1 MLHATNIRAGTMDG
15 TVSNQWF
22 SRPKDQ
28 TFDSLE
34 SLSAFTEERRR
45 SSIPVG
51 NWNTHEICDGLD
63 GQLTTEMLDEFGGL
77 QNTRGSVTLQTPTGE
92 TVAPSNWAFGQLSGL
107 AGCPSGFMREL
118 PAPLA
123 VDCLRFG
130 LKFKREKD
138 SVAGLVRDG
147 NNLAAV
153 TGPKY
158 GRIWNYEVVK
168 GIRDANDRANGAFQI
183 PGLID
188 WAAGPNE
195 NGTFNYDTEAKGDST
210 LFASDRDMFVFLIAH
225 NNPIEIG
232 KLADGSPDIVFR
244 GFYAWNSEE
253 GNTSAGV
260 AAFYLRGVCQ
270 NRCLWGVENFHEIS
284 IRHTTFAPD
293 RFAEELKPALDSFV
307 EGRESNLQQA
317 VEEARRAVVAESESD
332 MLEYLNGTG
341 GLSRKRSLAAI
352 ELHEEI
358 EGHKPTSLWDMS
370 NAITA
375 VARDIPN
382 TDQRLAVERQAG
394 KILDQ
399 VKVLD
404 KPKAFVTV
412 GAQVIEID

>member
-1 MLHATNIRAGTMDG
+1 MLHQTNITAGDFNS
-15 TVSNQWF
+15 TVSQQWF

-34 SLSAFTEERRR
+34 SLHTFTEERRR
-45 SSIPVG
+45 ASDPVV
-51 NWNTHEICDGLD
+51 NWNTQDICDGIT
-63 GQLTTEMLDEFGGL
+63 GELTGEMLDQFGGL
-77 QNTRGSVTLQTPTGE
+77 KNTRGTVTVETPDSGA
-92 TVAPSNWAFGQLSGL
+92 VAPSNWAFGQLSALSGSP
-107 AGCPSGFMREL
+107 AGFLRSL
-118 PAPLA
+118 PAPIA
-123 VDCLRFG
+123 VDCLKFG
-130 LKFKREKD
+130 LKYNRERD
-138 SVAGLVRDG
+138 LVAGLVRDG
-147 NNLAAV
+147 KKLAAV

-158 GRIWNYEVVK
+158 GRIWNNEVVR

-188 WAAGPNE
+188 WAAGPAD
-195 NGTFNYDTEAKGDST
+195 NGTYTYDSEAKGDST

-284 IRHTTFAPD
+284 IRHTSFAPD

-307 EGRESNLQQA
+307 DGRESNLQQA
-317 VEEARRAVVAESESD
+317 VEEAKRAVVAESDAD
-332 MLEYLNGTG
+332 MLEYLNGSG
-341 GLSRKRSLAAI
+341 GLSRKRSLEAI
-352 ELHEEI
+352 ELHEEM

-370 NAITA
+370 QAITA

-382 TDQRLAVERQAG
+382 TDQRLAVEKQAG
-394 KILDQ
+394 KILDR

-412 GAQVIEID
+412 